1 LNIGQIYDDTVADHY
16 DRDQHGLLGGA
27 RGRFLQQMRTHL
39 AGAQVEKVLDLAVGT
54 GESLTPL
61 KEIFPGAAFS
71 GVDLSARMLE
81 VAKTKLD
88 FEAIH
93 DDVNNAGRHF
103 APQSFDLVLMHFLT
117 TFIDGAK
124 VVRESA
130 ELLAPGGYYSIVSST
145 YEAFPVLRELSLKVV
160 SKEFLDEVSPAP
172 RDPEVIASFLRGAGL
187 EIVACE
193 QFEKEVSFPNFF
205 ELYEFALKSGFFTH
219 ILAHVDAGKVTEF
232 QNMGVQFPVV
242 DRYKAAVVL
251 ARKP

>member
-1 LNIGQIYDDTVADHY
+1 MNIGQIYDDTVADHY

-27 RGRFLQQMRTHL
+27 RNRFFEQVRVHL
-39 AGAQVEKVLDLAVGT
+39 TQTSVNKVLDLAVGT

-61 KEIFPGAAFS
+61 REMFPGAAFS

-103 APQSFDLVLMHFLT
+103 APASFDLVLMHFLT

-124 VVRESA
+124 VVRDSA
-130 ELLAPGGYYSIVSST
+130 ELLKSGGYYSIVSST
-145 YEAFPVLRELSLKVV
+145 YEAFPVLRELSLNVV
-160 SKEFLDEVSPAP
+160 SKDFLDQASPNP
-172 RDPEVIASFLRGAGL
+172 HDPEVVASFLRDAGL

-193 QFEKEVSFPNFF
+193 QFEKEISFPNFF

-219 ILAHVDAGKVTEF
+219 ILVQVDPSKVTEF
-232 QNMGVQFPVV
+232 QNLGLQFPVV